1 MSSAPRLD
9 DTPIV
14 GNHGDSSS
22 FSSMDDFL
30 DSPWVRTSDG
40 EADTGDETVLER

>member
-1 MSSAPRLD
+1 
-9 DTPIV
+9 
-14 GNHGDSSS
+14 
-22 FSSMDDFL
+22 MDDFL